1 MVKQRDELGRFVK
14 GNTVAKGNKGNT
26 NAKWGNQNALKHGL
40 FAKAHRTIYEIR
52 EDGTLFVNNGITPL
66 QIQPE
71 GYKVINDRVHIR
83 NDIAEQMREMGYVLI
98 SN

>member
-1 MVKQRDELGRFVK
+1 MVKQRDELGRFLR

-40 FAKAHRTIYEIR
+40 FSKSHRSIYEIR
-52 EDGTLFVNNGITPL
+52 KDGILYVNNGTQPL
-66 QIQPE
+66 LIQPT

-83 NDIAEQMREMGYVLI
+83 NDIAEQMQKMGYVLI
-98 SN
+98 SG